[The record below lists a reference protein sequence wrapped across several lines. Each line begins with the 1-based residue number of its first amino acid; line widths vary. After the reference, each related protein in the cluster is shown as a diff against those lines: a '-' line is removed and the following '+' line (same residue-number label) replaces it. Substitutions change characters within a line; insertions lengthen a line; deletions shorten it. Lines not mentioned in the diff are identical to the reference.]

1 MLFHLGMKSI
11 SKRFLIFLSK
21 MLKVNVHL
29 RVNQELTNLS
39 SLNKSNLL
47 IMINLIQSEF
57 LM

>member
-1 MLFHLGMKSI
+1 MKSI